1 MRPFDDIDRL
11 AAWPALDKIAAPARD
26 LVNRVLTDRKVAD
39 VLHGVPIGHP
49 LHPVLAQLTFGSFL
63 SAGLLDL
70 VPRTRRPATALI
82 GVGLLSAAPTAAAGW
97 ADYAQAHEEQQRV
110 GVVHAA
116 ANITMLTGYVASLA
130 ARARG
135 RSFRGALWG
144 WAALA
149 VGSAGAALGGHLSYH
164 QSLGANH
171 AESYPHIGPEDWID
185 VGPVSELP
193 EGAPV
198 SRTSGDVGVVVV
210 RRGEEVLAL
219 GERCPHASAP
229 LSDGELTTADGDECL
244 VCPWHGSV
252 FRLEDG
258 RVVHGPATA
267 PAAVFP
273 TRVRDG
279 RVELRVAT
287 WPGVPAS

>member
-1 MRPFDDIDRL
+1 VRPFDDIDRL
-11 AAWPALDKIAAPARD
+11 AAWPALDQIAAPARD
-26 LVNRVLTDRKVAD
+26 LVNRVLTDQRVAD

-49 LHPVLAQLTFGSFL
+49 LHPVLAQASFGSFL
-63 SAGLLDL
+63 SAGILDL

-82 GVGLLSAAPTAAAGW
+82 GVGLLAAGPTAAAGW

-110 GVVHAA
+110 GIVHAA
-116 ANITMLTGYVASLA
+116 ANITMLSGYVVSLA

-171 AESYPHIGPEDWID
+171 AEAYPHIGPEDWFD

-193 EGAPV
+193 EGTPV
-198 SRTSGDVGVVVV
+198 SRTYGDVGVMVV
-210 RRGEEVLAL
+210 RRGDEVHAL

-229 LSDGELTTADGDECL
+229 LSDGSLTDADGDECV

-252 FRLEDG
+252 FRLTDG
-258 RVVHGPATA
+258 RVMRGPATA
-267 PAAVFP
+267 PAATFP

-279 RVELRVAT
+279 RLELRVAT